1 VLGLFSLP
9 DGGQPFDLRRERH
22 SLVRLV
28 QRIHAQGNAADVRGL
43 QYGVTRERLRN
54 MLEEADGWDIIHI
67 SDLLDLAHE
76 RARLVTVVAC
86 WSAATTANEQRMLL
100 GIPLR
105 DQNSDP
111 ERARQ
116 LSPATNSAPL
126 ATELASRLAA
136 RSWPYG
142 TRWTTSSRL
151 S

>member
-28 QRIHAQGNAADVRGL
+28 QRIQ
-43 QYGVTRERLRN
+43 
-54 MLEEADGWDIIHI
+54 
-67 SDLLDLAHE
+67 
-76 RARLVTVVAC
+76 RARLVTVAAG
-86 WSAATTANEQRMLL
+86 WSAATTANERRMLL

-126 ATELASRLAA
+126 ATELASRLGCAVLAKRYPVDDEFPIELTTRSCRQFRVLLAHLGNGAA
-136 RSWPYG
+136 ERGQRQG
-142 TRWTTSSRL
+142 TAVVQGRELLSRHG
-151 S
+151 